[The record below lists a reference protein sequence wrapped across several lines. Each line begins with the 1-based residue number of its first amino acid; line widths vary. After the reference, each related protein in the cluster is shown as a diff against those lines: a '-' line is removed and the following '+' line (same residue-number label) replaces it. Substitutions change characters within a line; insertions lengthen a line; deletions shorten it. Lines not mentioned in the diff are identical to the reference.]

1 MVPDMCLACEMHVA
15 CDRCRVHS
23 VYMVCEHV
31 SVARE
36 VYLVCGPGSEN

>member
-1 MVPDMCLACEMHVA
+1 MVPDMCLVCEMHVA